1 MKRMTSLPVMLALA
15 LSGCVTATE
24 QQQLDSGRYNQ
35 LHAAALAL
43 ATKVDRGEMSEGATL
58 QLAQMQ
64 FVNADQH
71 SSAAVQG
78 TEALVIASMV
88 RDQSPQSACN
98 PVGHIL
104 LLNPS
109 TPPTREDHDCQ
120 KMNNAA
126 APRAGNKLR
135 EPFADGQGR
144 SQ

>member
-1 MKRMTSLPVMLALA
+1 MLALA

-24 QQQLDSGRYNQ
+24 QQQLDSDRYNR

-43 ATKVDRGEMSEGATL
+43 AAKVDRSEMSRERATL

-64 FVNADQH
+64 FVNFADQH
-71 SSAAVQG
+71 SSAAKG

-88 RDQSPQSACN
+88 RDQSPHSACN

-109 TPPTREDHDCQ
+109 TPPTREDHDCE
-120 KMNNAA
+120 NERGPIA
-126 APRAGNKLR
+126 RNKLR
-135 EPFADGQGR
+135 KLF
-144 SQ
+144 